1 MKRVLFLFSLACL
14 TTLFVACSEENDTV
28 EEFPNWQENNDKYFN
43 SLYSEA
49 SQRIA
54 AGDKSWK
61 ILRKWSLQDSIHA
74 NTDNYVIAHVLEQGQ
89 GESSPL
95 FTDSVAVI
103 YSGRLLPSTSYPT
116 GFVFDQSFVDDFNPQ
131 TAAARG
137 FRVSSNIVDG
147 FATALQQMHCGDRW
161 EVYIPANLG
170 YGTAGNSSAGVPGH
184 SVLIF
189 DMMLK
194 DIIK

>member
-1 MKRVLFLFSLACL
+1 MKRVLLILSLACL
-14 TTLFVACSEENDTV
+14 TAMFVACSEDNDTV
-28 EEFPNWQENNDKYFN
+28 EEFPNWQETNEKYFN
-43 SLYSEA
+43 SLFSEA

-61 ILRKWSLQDSIHA
+61 ILRKWSLQDNVHA
-74 NTDNYVIAHVLEQGQ
+74 NTDDYVIAHVLGQGQ

-95 FTDSVAVI
+95 YTDSVTVI

-116 GFVFDQSFVDDFNPQ
+116 GFVFDQSFVDDFRPE
-131 TAAARG
+131 TALARG
-137 FRVSSNIVDG
+137 FRISGLTDG
-147 FATALQQMHCGDRW
+147 FATALQNMHCGDRW
-161 EVYIPANLG
+161 EIYVSAALG
-170 YGTAGNSSAGVPGH
+170 YGTSGNSSAGIPAH